1 MEHKHIATTT
11 IMPMSMFV
19 RTYRML
25 IMVPDRL
32 SLSSTYIQ
40 AMFTKTEV

>member
-25 IMVPDRL
+25 IVVPGKL
-32 SLSSTYIQ
+32 SLSSVYIQ
-40 AMFTKTEV
+40 VMFTKT